1 MQPQGVY
8 TQRLRVRKALPQGW
22 GSQREAGALWEAT
35 EKPSGLTR
43 GRRAARA
50 KAQMWEGRV

>member
-8 TQRLRVRKALPQGW
+8 TQRLRVRKALPQGR

-35 EKPSGLTR
+35 EKPSGLAR
-43 GRRAARA
+43 GREQPVQRHRCG
-50 KAQMWEGRV
+50 KAE